1 MAIWVDFKEIKQK
14 ISIVQVLDYY
24 GITNLTDKGVKL
36 VGPCP
41 IHNGDSPQ
49 AFHADKEKNIWHCF
63 SKCKRGGN
71 ILDFVALKEKIGI
84 REAALKLQ
92 SIFLDTDEEEQTA
105 EKPNRGKKEKA
116 KKKEIINPPLT
127 FTLNLMAKH
136 PYLLK
141 ERNLKP
147 ETIER
152 FGIGYCS
159 KGVMAGHIAVPVHN
173 EQGELVAYAGR
184 RIKED
189 DDKPKYKFP
198 TGFQKQYVLYNL
210 HRALKTDEDYLI
222 LVEGFF
228 DVFRL
233 YELGYPNAVA
243 LMGSSI
249 SELQQKLLIDSTD
262 KLMLML
268 DNDEAGLACTEQAI
282 ETLAPHLYLRLIT
295 LPDEHPEPDLLTPEA
310 LSSLQI

>member
-14 ISIVQVLDYY
+14 ITIKQVLDYY
-24 GITNLTDKGVKL
+24 GIANLTDKGVKL

-71 ILDFVALKEKIGI
+71 ILDFVALKEKISI

-92 SIFLDTDEEEQTA
+92 SIFLDSDEEEQPA
-105 EKPNRGKKEKA
+105 ETPNRRKKEK
-116 KKKEIINPPLT
+116 KKEKETINPPLT

-141 ERNLKP
+141 ERNLKT

-159 KGVMAGHIAVPVHN
+159 KGTMRGHIAIPICN
-173 EQGELVAYAGR
+173 ENGKLVAYAGR

-189 DDKPKYKFP
+189 EEKPRYKFP

-249 SELQQKLLIDSTD
+249 SEHQQKLLIDSTD

-268 DNDEAGLACTEQAI
+268 DNDEAGHTCTEQAI
-282 ETLAPHLYLRLIT
+282 QTLAPHLYLRIIT
-295 LPDEHPEPDLLTPEA
+295 LSSSHPEPDLLTSEA
-310 LSSLQI
+310 LSPLQI